1 MDSIVHPADVRVRGQ
16 QPSSI
21 GIAEWRQT
29 AGTLAAAFTYVSRDL
44 RVVSSLNPHPS
55 GARKHSK
62 INDMPR
68 HERERVLLLAGWRTS
83 SVVAHRKETP
93 TAGIALLLFAA
104 PRPAPRSSCILVS
117 HFPGVHGDP
126 ATPCMLRAVVRWP
139 VSPRGRC
146 FLQSVFLMHVPKL
159 FQLSRGI
166 LNNGIGK
173 RRFEC

>member
-16 QPSSI
+16 QPGSI

-68 HERERVLLLAGWRTS
+68 HERERVLLLLLAGWRACS
-83 SVVAHRKETP
+83 VAHRKETHQP
-93 TAGIALLLFAA
+93 
-104 PRPAPRSSCILVS
+104 
-117 HFPGVHGDP
+117 
-126 ATPCMLRAVVRWP
+126 
-139 VSPRGRC
+139 
-146 FLQSVFLMHVPKL
+146 Q
-159 FQLSRGI
+159 
-166 LNNGIGK
+166 
-173 RRFEC
+173 E